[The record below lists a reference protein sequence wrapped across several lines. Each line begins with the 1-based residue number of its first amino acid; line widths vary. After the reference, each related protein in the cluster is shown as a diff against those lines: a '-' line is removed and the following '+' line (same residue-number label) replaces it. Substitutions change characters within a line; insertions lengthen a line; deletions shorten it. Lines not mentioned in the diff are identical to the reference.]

1 MACEKLQG
9 QPYFSLP
16 HHGCSI
22 QNDPSGSNLAHMTG
36 RRASL
41 NLTTFSGFK
50 YFQGLENQQE
60 TERDIIFHL
69 LMVSQ
74 SKSGTDTFSSL
85 ITSNRK

>member
-1 MACEKLQG
+1 MRSNEMICEKLQG

-22 QNDPSGSNLAHMTG
+22 QNDASGSNLAHMTG

-41 NLTTFSGFK
+41 NLTTFSAVK

-60 TERDIIFHL
+60 TESDIIFHL
-69 LMVSQ
+69 P
-74 SKSGTDTFSSL
+74 TDTFSSL